1 MGDVMT
7 DTQNKFFSRD
17 RQKAFDEIKEM
28 IYARM
33 EVCEISMQ
41 MNTDYNTWNV
51 GYDSATENEVAF
63 LRQVID
69 MMERS

>member
-1 MGDVMT
+1 MT

-17 RQKAFDEIKEM
+17 RAKAFDEIKEM

-33 EVCEISMQ
+33 VEREEDIS
-41 MNTDYNTWNV
+41 NDIYTDWDS
-51 GYDSATENEVAF
+51 GYVAATENEIRF
-63 LRQVID
+63 IRSVID

>member
-1 MGDVMT
+1 MA

-33 EVCEISMQ
+33 EERKKDIS
-41 MNTDYNTWNV
+41 NDIYTDWDF
-51 GYDSATENEVAF
+51 GYVTATESEIGF
-63 LRQVID
+63 IRSVID

>member
-1 MGDVMT
+1 MMT

-28 IYARM
+28 MYDRM
-33 EVCEISMQ
+33 AVLERMLEVPTEG
-41 MNTDYNTWNV
+41 DGWDV
-51 GYDSATENEVAF
+51 GFDNATENEISF
-63 LRQVID
+63 IRSVID

>member
-1 MGDVMT
+1 MT

-28 IYARM
+28 MYDRM
-33 EVCEISMQ
+33 EACKKKADVTYGYSAWSEIDDEIEFIRS
-41 MNTDYNTWNV
+41 
-51 GYDSATENEVAF
+51 
-63 LRQVID
+63 VID